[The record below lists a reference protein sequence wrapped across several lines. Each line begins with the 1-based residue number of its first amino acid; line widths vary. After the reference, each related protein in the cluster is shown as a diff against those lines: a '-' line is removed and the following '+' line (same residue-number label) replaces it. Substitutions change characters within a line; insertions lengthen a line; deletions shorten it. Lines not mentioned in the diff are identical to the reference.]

1 MNGLVEWVSQP
12 SIKIEMQSN
21 TVNGKCSQW
30 KNNILFKNET
40 EKNCVITSERF
51 TQIIVKFET
60 ENFFCTF
67 SIIHQTSFWGARNFV
82 RQIWFSTTLKRK
94 ELESLYF
101 PELDMFYK

>member
-67 SIIHQTSFWGARNFV
+67 LS
-82 RQIWFSTTLKRK
+82 STKHPFEGQEILCVKYG
-94 ELESLYF
+94 LAPL
-101 PELDMFYK
+101 